1 MDPTILVRERLGY
14 TQTRR
19 NKLMI
24 AMNKNM
30 AKPMHIPEVTYE
42 TSAVAMYIASG
53 LWWFC
58 IQHVLLLL
66 SHKGLEEIPSQ
77 YILQRYLAQDVKF

>member
-1 MDPTILVRERLGY
+1 MDPTILVTERLGY

-42 TSAVAMYIASG
+42 TSAAAHVHC
-53 LWWFC
+53 FC
-58 IQHVLLLL
+58 VCGGFV
-66 SHKGLEEIPSQ
+66 SNTCSS
-77 YILQRYLAQDVKF
+77 YSATRA